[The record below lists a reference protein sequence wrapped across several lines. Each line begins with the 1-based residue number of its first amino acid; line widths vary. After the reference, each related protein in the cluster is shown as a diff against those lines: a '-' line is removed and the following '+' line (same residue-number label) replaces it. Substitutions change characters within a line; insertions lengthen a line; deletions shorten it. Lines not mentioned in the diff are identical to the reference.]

1 MFAWCVSDTSYGQ
14 KYNAFQAYLT
24 SATNLRLDRHSRPYD
39 YNVSYS
45 FYEVA
50 VSWMVI
56 EFTNVKSKQEGVVSI
71 VPSATLDA
79 GAYHYQN
86 VYISSVNPSKCI
98 VALTYKST
106 EEYGNNAG
114 TYWSAMN
121 GIYLLNNTTLQ
132 ILVSNAQNY
141 TQYYRWQV
149 LEFN

>member
-1 MFAWCVSDTSYGQ
+1 
-14 KYNAFQAYLT
+14 
-24 SATNLRLDRHSRPYD
+24 
-39 YNVSYS
+39 
-45 FYEVA
+45 
-50 VSWMVI
+50 MVI